1 MFTKAQTDIDR
12 LAAWRKFRQQ
22 FPKTGTAHDVVKA
35 FSNVKLETRYLDYYT
50 PNNWLNVFEIVKH
63 GNFCQSG
70 LTLII
75 TSTLLHLK
83 LVNPSSLCFDVVSNH
98 ITGATGLI
106 FTNENL
112 VYNFLP
118 GEIVTEQYAKDN
130 ATYFMQHII
139 ALDKFSY

>member
-1 MFTKAQTDIDR
+1 MFTKTQNDIDR
-12 LAAWRKFRQQ
+12 LAAWRKFRQN
-22 FPKTGTAHDVVKA
+22 FPQDGTAKMVVEA
-35 FSNVKLETRYLDYYT
+35 FSTVKLENRYLDYYT
-50 PNNWLNVFEIVKH
+50 PDNWLDVFEIVKFGH
-63 GNFCQSG
+63 FCQSS

-83 LVNPSSLCFDVVSNH
+83 LVNPSELRFDVVSNH

-106 FTNENL
+106 FVDNNL

-118 GEIVTEQYAKDN
+118 GEIVSEQFALDN
-130 ATYFMQHII
+130 STHYMQHII